1 MILSHNYMRVSGDT
15 YHLIKN
21 KINDIGFK
29 LWIFFLQ
36 KYSIRDE
43 RFYIYKFFQKK
54 KKKVENVSFF
64 LWVKYVSGPYKYIN
78 FTF

>member
-1 MILSHNYMRVSGDT
+1 MRVSGDT

-54 KKKVENVSFF
+54 KKKLKMYLSFYGLNMF
-64 LWVKYVSGPYKYIN
+64 LVHIN
-78 FTF
+78 I